1 MPELTKARR
10 PGHRGHDRH
19 EATKNRREL
28 RLGLIGAV
36 LVVIALAATAVIY
49 VLPLEKTTYTAYLP
63 EAQSIRVGNQIR
75 VAGISVGSVTAL
87 ELQPDRVRMK
97 FTVNRD
103 VFVGDT
109 TTLEI
114 RMLTVVGGHYVA
126 MIPAGKASLGSK
138 SIPPDR
144 VKLPY
149 SLVRTLQ
156 DSAKPVAE
164 VNGGTLREN
173 LAALQTSLDRS
184 PDGLRRMGAAMQ
196 SFVTILNKQNAEVS
210 RSLTVTD
217 EFLSIINGNRSLIG
231 QFVRKIG
238 LLEVQGLNKRA
249 EIAEALRIAAE
260 LLSRIAALEP
270 SWREQLQPM
279 VDKLMDTLPALR
291 ELVGKLDGA
300 IGTLRGARDRLQTA
314 VTPQDGIVVDH
325 SADTI
330 SAPTV
335 CIPVPG
341 KGC

>member
-1 MPELTKARR
+1 MQELTTGLPVR
-10 PGHRGHDRH
+10 RGHDRH

-28 RLGLIGAV
+28 RLGVIGAI
-36 LVVIALAATAVIY
+36 LIVIALAATAVLY
-49 VLPLEKTTYTAYLP
+49 VLPLGKSTYTAYLS
-63 EAQSIRVGNQIR
+63 EAQSIRVGNQVR
-75 VAGISVGSVTAL
+75 VAGISVGRVSAL
-87 ELQPDRVRMK
+87 ELEPDRVRMT

-103 VFVGDT
+103 VFVGDAT
-109 TTLEI
+109 TMEI

-126 MIPAGKASLGSK
+126 IFPAGTTPLGDK
-138 SIPPDR
+138 PIPQDR
-144 VKLPY
+144 VTLPY

-156 DSAKPVAE
+156 DAAKPVAE

-173 LAALQTSLDRS
+173 MAAVQTSLDRS

-196 SFVTILNKQNAEVS
+196 SFVTILDKQNAEVS
-210 RSLTVTD
+210 RALIVTD
-217 EFLSIINGNRSLIG
+217 EFLTAINGNMALVG

-238 LLEVQGLNKRA
+238 LLEVQGLDKKA
-249 EIAEALRIAAE
+249 EITEALRIAAE

-279 VDKLMDTLPALR
+279 VDMLTATLPALR

-300 IGTLRGARDRLQTA
+300 LGTVRTARDRLQTA
-314 VTPQDGIVVDH
+314 VTPRDGIVVDQ

-330 SAPTV
+330 SAPAV
-335 CIPVPG
+335 CVPVPG

>member
-1 MPELTKARR
+1 MQELTIRLPGRR
-10 PGHRGHDRH
+10 GRDRH

-28 RLGLIGAV
+28 RLGVIGAI
-36 LVVIALAATAVIY
+36 LIVIALAATAVLS
-49 VLPLEKTTYTAYLP
+49 VLPLGKRTYTAYLS

-75 VAGISVGSVTAL
+75 VAGISVGTVSSL
-87 ELQPDRVRMK
+87 ELQPDRVRMT
-97 FTVNRD
+97 FTVDRD
-103 VFVGDT
+103 VFVGDA

-126 MIPAGKASLGSK
+126 MIPAGTTPLGSK
-138 SIPPDR
+138 SIPPER
-144 VKLPY
+144 VTLPY

-156 DSAKPVAE
+156 DAAKPVAE
-164 VNGGTLREN
+164 VNGSTLREN
-173 LAALQTSLDRS
+173 LAAVQTSLDRS

-196 SFVTILNKQNAEVS
+196 SFVTILAKQNAEVS
-210 RSLTVTD
+210 RALIVTD
-217 EFLSIINGNRSLIG
+217 EFLTAINGNRSLVG

-238 LLEVQGLNKRA
+238 LLEVQGLDKKA
-249 EIAEALRIAAE
+249 EITEALRIAAE

-279 VDKLMDTLPALR
+279 VDKLSATLPALR

-300 IGTLRGARDRLQTA
+300 LGTLRTAHDRLQTA
-314 VTPQDGIVVDH
+314 VTPQDGIVVDQ

-330 SAPTV
+330 SAPAV
-335 CIPVPG
+335 CVPVPG